1 MVSSSIVIQCR
12 IGTLKY
18 LRCPQKLNSQYEYAI
33 AARNELIELI
43 ILEGRERDK
52 KSNHIKSQVRTKIST
67 S

>member
-18 LRCPQKLNSQYEYAI
+18 LRCPQKLNSQYAI

>member
-1 MVSSSIVIQCR
+1 MQCR
-12 IGTLKY
+12 IGKLKH
-18 LRCPQKLNSQYEYAI
+18 LRCPQKLNSQYAI